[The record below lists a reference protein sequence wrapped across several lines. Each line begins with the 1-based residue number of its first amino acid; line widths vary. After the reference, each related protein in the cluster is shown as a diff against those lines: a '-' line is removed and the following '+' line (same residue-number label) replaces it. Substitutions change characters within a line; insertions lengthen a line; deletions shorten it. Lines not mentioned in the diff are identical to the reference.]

1 MLCMLRLKCK
11 QKMGKTDPDRR
22 NDFERCVMDY
32 GRLIDKICYMYASD
46 MENFN
51 DLRQEVL
58 INVWQGLETFE
69 NRSAMSTWL
78 YRVSLNTCITYTN
91 KERKHVEH
99 DELSD
104 NMYFYDDSQEY
115 KQRLKELYRLID
127 KLNRLEKAL
136 ILLWLDEV
144 SYEEIGLIM
153 GISRN
158 NVASKLRRLKEK
170 LTNMANS

>member
-1 MLCMLRLKCK
+1 MKHYDADKRKL
-11 QKMGKTDPDRR
+11 
-22 NDFERCVMDY
+22 FEQCTAQY
-32 GRLIDKICYMYASD
+32 STLINKVCYMYASNID
-46 MENFN
+46 NFN

-58 INVWQGLETFE
+58 INVWQGIDSFE
-69 NRSAMSTWL
+69 QRAKLSTWI

-91 KERKHVEH
+91 KEQKFSSH

-104 NMYFYDDSQEY
+104 NLYAFDDSQEHML
-115 KQRLKELYRLID
+115 QLKEMYQLID
-127 KLNRLEKAL
+127 RLNRLDKAL

-144 SYEEIGLIM
+144 PYEEIGSIM

-158 NVASKLRRLKEK
+158 NVASRLRRAKEK

>member
-1 MLCMLRLKCK
+1 MANR
-11 QKMGKTDPDRR
+11 TDAEKRI
-22 NDFERCVMDY
+22 DFERCVSEY
-32 GRLIDKICYMYASD
+32 GRLINKICYIYATG

-58 INVWQGLETFE
+58 INIWQGLETFE
-69 NRSAMSTWL
+69 YRSKASTWL

-91 KERKHVEH
+91 KERKHTSHEALSNDIYSYDNSDEH
-99 DELSD
+99 IR
-104 NMYFYDDSQEY
+104 Q
-115 KQRLKELYRLID
+115 LKELYDLID

-144 SYEEIGLIM
+144 PYEEIGTIM

-158 NVASKLRRLKEK
+158 NVASKLRRIKEK